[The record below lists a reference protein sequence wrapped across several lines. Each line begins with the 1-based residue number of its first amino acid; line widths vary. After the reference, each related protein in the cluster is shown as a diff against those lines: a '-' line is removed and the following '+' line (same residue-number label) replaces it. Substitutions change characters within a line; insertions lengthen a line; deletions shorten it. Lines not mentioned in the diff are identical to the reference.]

1 MWKRA
6 LFADFWQVIWIRSTL
21 LKHVTSASEARR
33 ALQQVTA
40 HLQNGAL
47 TFYLFFPTLLRLGD
61 LLADFAD
68 EAEGGRHAGHEGALG
83 RPTRLTG
90 GGDVIR
96 V

>member
-1 MWKRA
+1 MDKTHPTE
-6 LFADFWQVIWIRSTL
+6 ICHIR
-21 LKHVTSASEARR
+21 KARR

-40 HLQNGAL
+40 HLLASSKIL
-47 TFYLFFPTLLRLGD
+47 CSCDPTLLRLGD